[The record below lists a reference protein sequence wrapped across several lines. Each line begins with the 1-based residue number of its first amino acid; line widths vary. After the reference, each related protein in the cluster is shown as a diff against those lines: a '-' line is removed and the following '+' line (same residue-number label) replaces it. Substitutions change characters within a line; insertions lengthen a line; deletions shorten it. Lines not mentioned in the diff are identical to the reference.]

1 MLLSNQLILC
11 HSLFLLPLI
20 FLSIKVFFNESSLCI
35 RWSRYWSFS
44 FSISPSNEYS
54 GLINLGLTDLI
65 VQSRGLSRV
74 FSRTTIQKHQFF
86 GNQPSLWSNSHIHTR
101 LLKNHSFDYM
111 DFSGQVLSLLFN
123 TLSKFVIAFLPWII
137 GFVSNTTSQWQI
149 THNLHIHSLSSYA
162 SAHFQ
167 IRYSVIYL
175 FLTYKRVYVYQVVK
189 MGSYFIKFYT
199 FWL

>member
-54 GLINLGLTDLI
+54 RLINLGLTDLI

-74 FSRTTIQKHQFF
+74 FSRTTIQKQQFF

-101 LLKNHSFDYM
+101 LLKKRSFDYM
-111 DFSGQVLSLLFN
+111 DFSGQVLLCFLKHCLCLSQVFFHGEVVLFP
-123 TLSKFVIAFLPWII
+123 VQQ
-137 GFVSNTTSQWQI
+137 VSGR
-149 THNLHIHSLSSYA
+149 LHI
-162 SAHFQ
+162 
-167 IRYSVIYL
+167 
-175 FLTYKRVYVYQVVK
+175 T
-189 MGSYFIKFYT
+189 YT
-199 FWL
+199 FIRFLHMLVLIFKFDIQWFIYFWLL